1 MTVYVVIYDRVLTPI
16 LVKYTGNPRGLSTKL
31 RMGLGLLLSLVGT
44 VLCAIVESIRRRTA
58 INEGLAD
65 KPDAVTSMSA
75 MWLIPQYSLF
85 GLAEA
90 MNAVG
95 QIEFYYSQFPKSMY
109 SMGMALHTL
118 STALS
123 SLVGAAL
130 VRIVDGVTGKGGN
143 VSWLSSNINKGHLD
157 YYYWLLTVMGV
168 VNLVYYFLCCW
179 AYGPMDGEPLV
190 RDEMVESEERPQSR
204 ATPLA

>member
-1 MTVYVVIYDRVLTPI
+1 M
-16 LVKYTGNPRGLSTKL
+16 
-31 RMGLGLLLSLVGT
+31 
-44 VLCAIVESIRRRTA
+44 
-58 INEGLAD
+58 
-65 KPDAVTSMSA
+65 
-75 MWLIPQYSLF
+75 
-85 GLAEA
+85 
-90 MNAVG
+90 
-95 QIEFYYSQFPKSMY
+95 
-109 SMGMALHTL
+109 
-118 STALS
+118 
-123 SLVGAAL
+123 
-130 VRIVDGVTGKGGN
+130 RIVDGVTGKGGN